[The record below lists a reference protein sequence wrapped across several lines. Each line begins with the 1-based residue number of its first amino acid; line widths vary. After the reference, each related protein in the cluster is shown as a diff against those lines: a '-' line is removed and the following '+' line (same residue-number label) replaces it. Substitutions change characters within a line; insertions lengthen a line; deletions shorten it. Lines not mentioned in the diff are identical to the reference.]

1 MLESRNT
8 QRKRI
13 QNPRLS
19 WFSLQGTMCSYIT
32 AITIIDWNS
41 LPSDYLWIQLQNL
54 KLPSLT
60 LHFFSVVFILFD
72 LLYFYFFIFPSRS
85 TLVIN

>member
-1 MLESRNT
+1 M
-8 QRKRI
+8 
-13 QNPRLS
+13 
-19 WFSLQGTMCSYIT
+19 FSYIA

-60 LHFFSVVFILFD
+60 LHFFSVMFTLFD